1 MDNTAPFSSLTRQ
14 SFESTN
20 YYSSANADLVATCHS
35 DTVLGRGM
43 TELETMDPRISAT
56 VLLLVFVVF
65 AMLIMFIFV
74 VVAGFAIIY
83 SMINSSMKAH
93 RI

>member
-1 MDNTAPFSSLTRQ
+1 
-14 SFESTN
+14 
-20 YYSSANADLVATCHS
+20 
-35 DTVLGRGM
+35 M

-74 VVAGFAIIY
+74 VVVGFAIIY

-93 RI
+93 RL